1 MEFRLV
7 YHGDLFAENEG
18 RNQNSQWRENRAKHK
33 HKIRKEFHRQLRE
46 LWSIHPGLKSY
57 GAVRHY
63 STGDKSQL
71 EIIASNFEENG
82 FRFVPLAT
90 RQNCLL
96 CKVEILMLRPGTPG
110 SVIVNPGDLDNRLK
124 TLFDA
129 LKKLNGKDELGGYSP
144 DDGETPFFCLLE
156 DDGIITHA
164 AVETDTLLNPTTKN
178 ISEVLAI
185 ISVTVRPYG
194 GPMASMVFL

>member
-7 YHGDLFAENEG
+7 YQGDLFAENEG
-18 RNQNSQWRENRAKHK
+18 RSQNHQWREKRAKHK
-33 HKIRKEFHRQLRE
+33 HEIRKEFHRQLKE
-46 LWSIHPGLKSY
+46 LWAIHPGLKSY
-57 GAVRHY
+57 GALRHY
-63 STGDKSQL
+63 SSSDKTQL
-71 EIIASNFEENG
+71 EIIAGNFEENG

-96 CKVEILMLRPGTPG
+96 CKVEILMLRPGAPG

-129 LKKLNGKDELGGYSP
+129 LKKPKGEDELGGCSA
-144 DDGETPFFCLLE
+144 GEGESPFFCLLE

-164 AVETDTLLNPTTKN
+164 TVETDTLLNPRTTSV
-178 ISEVLAI
+178 SEVLAI